1 MLFQKLHTIH
11 ENFENQSRQ
20 HILGYCKS
28 IDIIIFRMNLF
39 ASLNKELVEAEDNY
53 EFENLQD
60 EIRYY
65 KYEKPKFQKYGIY
78 YNTLYKLE
86 VFIPM
91 GSQKTKSEYYEQ
103 AFEQISNTFRDNQD
117 FIVYYRMKGID
128 QDEKLFVRDSPNN
141 HIFALIEATSMM
153 EEFLYNVN
161 DPRNINDKIN
171 DYPKLTWTGKLIDLV
186 VVVKALVLSGS
197 INNGKATIKDVVDYV
212 QIMFNV
218 DLKDY
223 SRKYYDLKTSQ
234 NPTKFLDYMIELIV
248 DDIDQQDEKAINQ
261 KKK

>member
-1 MLFQKLHTIH
+1 
-11 ENFENQSRQ
+11 
-20 HILGYCKS
+20 
-28 IDIIIFRMNLF
+28 
-39 ASLNKELVEAEDNY
+39 
-53 EFENLQD
+53 
-60 EIRYY
+60 
-65 KYEKPKFQKYGIY
+65 
-78 YNTLYKLE
+78 
-86 VFIPM
+86 M

-117 FIVYYRMKGID
+117 LIVYYRMKGID

-197 INNGKATIKDVVDYV
+197 INNGQATIKDVVDYV